1 MNRWIV
7 SSLAAGA
14 LSVSLMGAAQG
25 VDSAISDSDAAA
37 LAQVM
42 PRARVASDSFYF
54 LMTDRYANGDPSND
68 SGSPDFAAGLAS
80 GGYKP
85 ADIGYFHGGDFIGLT
100 ENLDR
105 VKQMGFTAVWI
116 TPPFVQRA
124 VQGGSAAYH
133 GYWIVDFTKIDP
145 HLGTEA
151 DFAAFMAKAK
161 ALGLKVYLDIVVNH
175 TADVIQY
182 DGGGSFSET
191 PKATAYI
198 PTDLVEAKAPAFLN
212 ELANYHNQGA
222 ISDWNNEL
230 QYQNGDFNSLDDIK
244 TENQAVVDG
253 FARTYADW
261 ILKYGID
268 GFRIDT
274 AKHVDDNFFER
285 WTAKLNEYV
294 RAGKPDFAISTNFDM
309 FGEIYDENATVV
321 ARYVRN
327 RALPSALDFPLQ
339 KVVIDFASGYGSAK
353 DVADTLA
360 WDDFY
365 NVGSAS
371 SRIANAY
378 SLATF
383 AGNHD
388 MGRVANLLGA
398 DKDSSRKIKFA
409 TSLIFLTR
417 GAPVVYYGDEVG
429 MIGEGGDKAAREDM
443 FPTQVVAWQ
452 KEERVG
458 ADPIGRGSSLTASAL
473 KHPIASYITSLNA
486 LRAKYPAL
494 ASGAFVPRSSR
505 GNTLIWSKLDGAD
518 RREFV
523 VIANA
528 ADKVV
533 KATVTTSTPNATFT
547 GVLGTAKRFRSSAKG
562 LITVPVPAQTTVVL
576 RAGAHLPTSSAAPQL
591 GVGVERFSGADG
603 VLATAKGGKNPLT
616 VTFAARTCATCA
628 WTRLGSDDAA
638 PFRLLL
644 PNATFAGGD
653 YLDIVAISR
662 TSDGKVAAGPLTH
675 VTATSLGVQ

>member
-1 MNRWIV
+1 MNRWLL
-7 SSLAAGA
+7 SSLTAGA
-14 LSVSLMGAAQG
+14 LSLSLLGAAQG
-25 VDSAISDSDAAA
+25 AEDGVSPSDAAA
-37 LAQVM
+37 LSEPM
-42 PRARVASDSFYF
+42 PRARIAADSFYF

-68 SGSPDFAAGLAS
+68 GGSPDVAAGLAS
-80 GGYKP
+80 GGFKP

-133 GYWIVDFTKIDP
+133 GYWILDFTRIDP

-151 DFAAFMAKAK
+151 DFTAFVTKAK
-161 ALGLKVYLDIVVNH
+161 ALGLKVYLDIVMNH
-175 TADVIQY
+175 TADVIAY
-182 DGGGSFSET
+182 DGSGAFS
-191 PKATAYI
+191 ATTKTNAYI
-198 PTDLVEAKAPAFLN
+198 PPDYANAKAPAFLN
-212 ELANYHNQGA
+212 DLTNYHNQGA

-244 TENQAVVDG
+244 TENEAVVDG
-253 FARTYADW
+253 FARVYADW
-261 ILKYGID
+261 IVKYGID

-285 WTAKLNEYV
+285 WTTKLTQYV
-294 RAGKPDFAISTNFDM
+294 RQSKPDFAISTNFDM

-327 RALPSALDFPLQ
+327 RALPSALDFPMQ
-339 KVVIDFASGYGSAK
+339 KVIVDFASGYGSAK
-353 DVADTLA
+353 DLADTLA

-383 AGNHD
+383 DGNHD
-388 MGRVANLLGA
+388 MGRIGNLLGA
-398 DKDSSRKIKFA
+398 DQDSTRKIKFA

-429 MIGEGGDKAAREDM
+429 MIGEGGDKAARQDM
-443 FPTQVVAWQ
+443 FPTQVTAWQ
-452 KEERVG
+452 TEERVG
-458 ADPIGRGSSLTASAL
+458 SAPIGRGSSLTAAAL
-473 KHPIASYITSLNA
+473 KHPLATYITTLNG

-494 ASGAFVPRSSR
+494 ASGAFVLRSSR
-505 GNTLIWSKLDGAD
+505 GNVLAWSKLDGTD

-528 ADKVV
+528 GKAMKAVV
-533 KATVTTSTPNATFT
+533 ATSTPNAAFKGLLGSSKTFR
-547 GVLGTAKRFRSSAKG
+547 ANAKG
-562 LITVPVPAQTTVVL
+562 LLTVPVASQTTIVL
-576 RAGAHLPTSSAAPQL
+576 RAASRLPATKLAPRL
-591 GVGVERFSGADG
+591 AVTVERYSGADG
-603 VLATAKGGKNPLT
+603 ILASAKGGKNPLT
-616 VTFAARTCATCA
+616 VTFVARNCPTCA
-628 WTRLGSDDAA
+628 WARLGTDDAA

-644 PNATFAGGD
+644 GASAFAGGD
-653 YLDIVAISR
+653 YLDVAAISR
-662 TSDGKVAAGPLTH
+662 TSDGKLAAGPATH
-675 VTATSLGVQ
+675 VTATALGVG